1 MCGESGLLLAI
12 QQGFRPYHR
21 PTCEDNGD
29 IVSQVRET
37 IMSPDRTEPSERS
50 VLRNAVALLRRK
62 YGRVA
67 KSSLKLRFHEDL
79 GSWCWCGGGQA
90 VLVRLP

>member
-1 MCGESGLLLAI
+1 
-12 QQGFRPYHR
+12 
-21 PTCEDNGD
+21 
-29 IVSQVRET
+29 
-37 IMSPDRTEPSERS
+37 MSPDRTEPSERS
-50 VLRNAVALLRRK
+50 DLRIAVVLSRRK

-67 KSSLKLRFHEDL
+67 TSSLKLRFHEDL